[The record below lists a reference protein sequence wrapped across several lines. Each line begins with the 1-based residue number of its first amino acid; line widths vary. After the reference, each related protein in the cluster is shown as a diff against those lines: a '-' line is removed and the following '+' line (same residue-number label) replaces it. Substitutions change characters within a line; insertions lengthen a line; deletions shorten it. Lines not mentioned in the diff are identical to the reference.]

1 MTYTLNDWFGARVV
15 AAGTGVLLN
24 DEMDD
29 FTTSAGGAN
38 LYGLVQG
45 RANAIAPGKTPLSS
59 MSPTIVTKDGKP
71 VLVLGT
77 PGGSRIITTVLQTI
91 LNVVDFQMNIQE
103 AVDAPRI
110 HHQWLPDVTNV
121 ERYALSP
128 DTRGVLERMG
138 YRFDNSHPANHV
150 AAIIVGAPNL
160 GGAAIGRNR
169 FYGAN
174 DPRRGTG
181 LALGY

>member
-1 MTYTLNDWFGARVV
+1 
-15 AAGTGVLLN
+15 
-24 DEMDD
+24 
-29 FTTSAGGAN
+29 
-38 LYGLVQG
+38 
-45 RANAIAPGKTPLSS
+45 

-71 VLVLGT
+71 VLILGT

-110 HHQWLPDVTNV
+110 HNQWLPDATKT
-121 ERYALSP
+121 EPYALSP
-128 DTRGVLERMG
+128 DTRRILESMG
-138 YRFDNSHPANHV
+138 HRFEDSQPANHV
-150 AAIIVGAPNL
+150 AAIIVGAPSL
-160 GGAAIGRNR
+160 GGTAIGRNR

-174 DPRRGTG
+174 DPRGGTG